1 VRPRSPDT
9 GAQRRGRPRRALA
22 LAGLLLIAGCRC
34 PDPVERWDTPHAAL
48 ATWQARLCRDD
59 PEGEYACLARSFQ
72 AGIGGYQSYYE
83 ARSALLER
91 EPLAAWLFRRA
102 DLDKHVVS
110 ASFDP
115 DGRHAALVLQAGEA
129 HFTVGFEREAFVTV
143 TWDDGRT
150 QTARQHAAPTEL
162 LVVDER
168 TRRQWLALEKPEIAD
183 PVHVRELSFSAR
195 WMISDLAGMRLARDD
210 RKTPEA
216 VP

>member
-1 VRPRSPDT
+1 MRPRPADT
-9 GAQRRGRPRRALA
+9 GARRHGHARRALA
-22 LAGLLLIAGCRC
+22 LAGVLLAAGCRC
-34 PDPVERWDTPHAAL
+34 PDPVERWDTPQAAL

-59 PEGEYACLARSFQ
+59 AEGEYACLARSFQ

-102 DLDKHVVS
+102 DLDEHVIS
-110 ASFDP
+110 ASFHP
-115 DGRHAALVLQAGEA
+115 DGRHAALVLQAGA
-129 HFTVGFEREAFVTV
+129 AQFTVGFEREAFVTV

-150 QTARQHAAPTEL
+150 QTARQRAAPGEL

-168 TRRQWLALEKPEIAD
+168 ARRQWLAIEKPEIAD
-183 PVHVRELSFSAR
+183 PGRVVELRYSPR
-195 WMISDLAGMRLARDD
+195 WMISDLAGMKLARDG
-210 RKTPEA
+210 RESPEA